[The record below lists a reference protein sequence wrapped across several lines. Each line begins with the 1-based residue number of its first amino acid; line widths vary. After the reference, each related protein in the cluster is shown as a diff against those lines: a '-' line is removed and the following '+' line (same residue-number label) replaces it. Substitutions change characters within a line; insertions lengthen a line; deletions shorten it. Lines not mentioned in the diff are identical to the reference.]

1 MTREKRDLELFDKI
15 ACKYAKKDATTSSSI
30 ARRSQILSALTLILY
45 HKPNLGT
52 IVDIGCGIGAAAKY
66 LDGHYERY
74 IGIDQSEKMVE
85 AAVIFNKDNPRV
97 EFLAKNIKAKDL
109 PENIADTVLCVG
121 ALHHMTDLDCAMES
135 IARIAK
141 PGAYIAA
148 IEPQRGNPLVQAM
161 RRVRSL
167 LDVTYSSEQVY
178 FSEKELRDIFTKHG
192 ITEVLFDYQGFF
204 TPPFAQVVMNP
215 QRIFGPISRLA
226 IKTDFW
232 LNAHLPFFF
241 KKLSF
246 NIVVWGRFK
255 K

>member
-1 MTREKRDLELFDKI
+1 MTREKRDLKLFDKI
-15 ACKYAKKDATTSSSI
+15 AYKYAKKDATTSSSI

-45 HKPNLGT
+45 DKPNLGT

-85 AAVIFNKDNPRV
+85 AAVIFNKDNVRV

-121 ALHHMTDLDCAMES
+121 ALHHMTDLDYAMES

-141 PGAYIAA
+141 PGASIVA
-148 IEPQRGNPLVQAM
+148 IEAQRGNPLVQAM

-167 LDVTYSSEQVY
+167 LDATYSSEQVY

-204 TPPFAQVVMNP
+204 TPPFAEVVMNP
-215 QRIFGPISRLA
+215 QRIFVPISRLA
-226 IKTDFW
+226 LKTDCW
-232 LNAHLPFFF
+232 LNAHLPFFL

-246 NIVVWGRFK
+246 NIVVWGRFEK
-255 K
+255 